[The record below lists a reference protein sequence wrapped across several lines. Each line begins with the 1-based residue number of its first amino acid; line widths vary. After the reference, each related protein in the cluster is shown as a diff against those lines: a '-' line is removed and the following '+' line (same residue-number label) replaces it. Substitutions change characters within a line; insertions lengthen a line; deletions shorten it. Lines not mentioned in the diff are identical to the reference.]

1 MNSLSRGVIR
11 RSHRVVG
18 GLGRASGWHGE
29 PADCDGRMFELRR
42 RSTRFRVQLK
52 ALCAR
57 KNGLLLASSGKDKP
71 LHQGLGTTHTHSL
84 WCVLCLYVCMSV
96 CMCVCVYVHVCVC
109 VSACVRP
116 WSHLKSL
123 CFPHNFPKHFVL
135 CHATG
140 DPPGCAV
147 VMRGWALAKVLLS
160 SGNSTKLLNIR

>member
-109 VSACVRP
+109 VCMRATVEPFKITLLPSQLSEALRAVPCNRRP
-116 WSHLKSL
+116 AWL
-123 CFPHNFPKHFVL
+123 CCCYARLGSCEGIAFF
-135 CHATG
+135 
-140 DPPGCAV
+140 
-147 VMRGWALAKVLLS
+147 R
-160 SGNSTKLLNIR
+160 KLN